1 MKLKTFYKAAA
12 VLLLSAAFT
21 APVFSDSYTLEDYI
35 KEVEKNSRQLKQ
47 AANDVL
53 IAETDEKA
61 AKSQALPTVG
71 AQAGYTRNLN
81 DIETSYPVASVGGG
95 GPLIWDDVDIN
106 SDNDFSFGLSL
117 DQQVFNMKVFQA
129 IRASKEYK
137 LMTGSIYDV
146 QHQEIITIAKKVYYQ
161 NYLME
166 KLYEVKKSTEENT
179 YENYKIIKD
188 KFDNGL
194 VSEVDLLRA
203 EVDWKM
209 TIPETTQAKKNL
221 DLAGINFKTL
231 AGIALDREI
240 VLDCD
245 ISAYPEI
252 PVLLP
257 LNRILP
263 ERADYKTL
271 VREKNLR
278 DINVK
283 AALAD
288 HYPTLAANFT
298 YGVQSS
304 SDDFNLDENKVTSA
318 TLGFTLTLPVYTG
331 GALSSQDKRTKTEY
345 RQTVLKIDQ
354 LEEEVMS
361 EIKSIY
367 LSLKE
372 ADERIQ
378 SALATMQTAE
388 KAYEITQ
395 ASYNSGMGTQLEL
408 KDARLS
414 RENAEIAHVSA
425 VYEYLAAYFDWE
437 KATGKVNKSLPAK

>member
-1 MKLKTFYKAAA
+1 MKLKTVISAAA
-12 VLLLSAAFT
+12 VLIFAAAVS
-21 APVFSDSYTLEDYI
+21 APVFSESYTLEDYI
-35 KEVEKNSRQLKQ
+35 TGVEKNSRQLKQ
-47 AANDVL
+47 AAKDVI
-53 IAETDEKA
+53 IAETNEKA
-61 AKSQALPTVG
+61 AKSQALPTIG
-71 AQAGYTRNLN
+71 AQAGWTRNLN
-81 DIETSYPVASVGGG
+81 DIETSYPVASVDGGG
-95 GPLIWDDVDIN
+95 LLIWDDIDIN

-137 LMTGSIYDV
+137 LMTSSIYDV
-146 QHQEIITIAKKVYYQ
+146 QHEEIITIAKKVYYQ

-179 YENYKIIKD
+179 FENYSIIKD
-188 KFDNGL
+188 KFENGI

-221 DLAGINFKTL
+221 DLARINFKNL
-231 AGIALDREI
+231 AGIPLDTEI
-240 VLDCD
+240 ILDCD
-245 ISAYPEI
+245 ISIYPEM
-252 PVLLP
+252 PGLPP

-263 ERADYKTL
+263 ERSDYKTL
-271 VREKNLR
+271 LREKNLR
-278 DINVK
+278 DLNIK
-283 AALAD
+283 ASLAD

-298 YGVQSS
+298 YGVSSS
-304 SDDFNLDENKVTSA
+304 SDDFVIEDETTVT
-318 TLGFTLTLPVYTG
+318 TLGFTLTLPLYSG
-331 GALSSQDKRTKTEY
+331 GALSSQDKKVRAEY
-345 RQTVLKIDQ
+345 EKTVLSIDQ
-354 LEEEVMS
+354 LEEDVMS

-378 SALATMQTAE
+378 SALATMITAE

-395 ASYNSGMGTQLEL
+395 ASYNSGMGTLLGL

-414 RENAEIAHVSA
+414 REKAEIAHISA
-425 VYEYLAAYFDWE
+425 VYEYLSAYFDWE
-437 KATGKVNKSLPAK
+437 KAVGTVNKKLPLE

>member
-1 MKLKTFYKAAA
+1 MKLRKVFTAAA
-12 VLLLSAAFT
+12 ALAFISMAA
-21 APVFSDSYTLEDYI
+21 APLFSENYTLEEYI
-35 KEVEKNSRQLKQ
+35 TGVEKNSRQLKQ
-47 AANDVL
+47 AANDVI
-53 IAETDEKA
+53 IAGTQEKA

-71 AQAGYTRNLN
+71 ARAGYTRNLN
-81 DIETSYPVASVGGG
+81 DIEQSYPVASSAGG
-95 GPLIWDDVDIN
+95 GPLIWDDVDAN
-106 SDNDFSFGLSL
+106 LDNDFSFGLSL
-117 DQQVFNMKVFQA
+117 DQQVFNVKVFQA
-129 IRASKEYK
+129 IRASKEYR

-146 QHQEIITIAKKVYYQ
+146 QQQEIITVAKKVYYQ

-166 KLYEVKKSTEENT
+166 KLYDVRKSTEENT
-179 YENYKIIKD
+179 YENYQIIKD

-221 DLAGINFKTL
+221 DLARINFKNL
-231 AGIALDREI
+231 AGIPLDQEI
-240 VLDCD
+240 ALDCD
-245 ISAYPEI
+245 ITMYPEI
-252 PVLLP
+252 PELLP
-257 LNRILP
+257 LNQILP

-271 VREKNLR
+271 MREKNLR
-278 DINVK
+278 DINIK
-283 AALAD
+283 AAMAD

-304 SDDFNLDENKVTSA
+304 SDDFSLDENKVSA
-318 TLGFTLTLPVYTG
+318 ATVGFTLTLPIYTG
-331 GALSSQDKRTKTEY
+331 GALSSQDKQAKTEY
-345 RQTVLKIDQ
+345 QQTVLSIDQ
-354 LEEEVMS
+354 LETDVMS
-361 EIKSIY
+361 EIRSIY

-378 SALATMQTAE
+378 SAVTTMETAD

-414 RENAEIAHVSA
+414 RETAEIAHISA

-437 KATGKVNKSLPAK
+437 KAIGKVSKSLPAK

>member
-1 MKLKTFYKAAA
+1 MKLRIFTTAAA
-12 VLLLSAAFT
+12 VLLLTTAVT
-21 APVFSDSYTLEDYI
+21 APLFSESYTLENYI
-35 KEVEKNSRQLKQ
+35 TGVEKNSRQLKQ
-47 AANDVL
+47 AAKDVI
-53 IAETDEKA
+53 IAETNEKA
-61 AKSQALPTVG
+61 AKSQALPTIG
-71 AQAGYTRNLN
+71 AQAGYTRNLK
-81 DIETSYPVASVGGG
+81 DIEQSYPVASVAGG
-95 GPLIWDDVDIN
+95 GPLIMQDIDMN

-137 LMTGSIYDV
+137 LMTGAIYDV
-146 QHQEIITIAKKVYYQ
+146 QLQEILTIAKKVYYQ

-179 YENYKIIKD
+179 YENYNIIKD

-221 DLAGINFKTL
+221 DLARINFKNL
-231 AGIALDREI
+231 AGIPLDSE
-240 VLDCD
+240 VNLDCD
-245 ISAYPEI
+245 ISVYPDI
-252 PVLLP
+252 PELLP
-257 LNRILP
+257 LNKILP

-271 VREKNLR
+271 QRERNLR
-278 DINVK
+278 DLNIK
-283 AALAD
+283 AAMAD
-288 HYPTLAANFT
+288 HYPTLAANIT

-304 SDDFNLDENKVTSA
+304 SDDFKIEDEVTAA
-318 TLGFTLTLPVYTG
+318 TIGFTLTLPVYTG
-331 GALSSQDKRTKTEY
+331 GALSSQDKKAETEY
-345 RQTVLKIDQ
+345 QQTVLKIEQ
-354 LEEEVMS
+354 LEEDVMS
-361 EIKSIY
+361 EIRSIY

-372 ADERIQ
+372 AEERIQ
-378 SALATMQTAE
+378 SALTTMVTAD

-437 KATGKVNKSLPAK
+437 KAVGKVNRNLPVN